1 MKMHRHMNRGGLRG
15 RMFEDGLDEGRGGP
29 GRGKGRG
36 RGFGRGMGGGGGSS
50 GGGRYRMFGPGQLRL
65 VLLHLLAEEPRHGY
79 ELIKAIED
87 LTGGA
92 YAPSPGVVYPTL
104 SLLSDEGLAVEQP
117 GEGRRAF
124 AATQAGRA
132 EVAANAEALQL
143 VLARLAQAGEGRKE
157 RPAPI
162 VRAIAGL
169 RAALH
174 EREAGGIDR
183 DVALSIAAIIDE
195 ATQRIERL

>member
-1 MKMHRHMNRGGLRG
+1 M
-15 RMFEDGLDEGRGGP
+15 
-29 GRGKGRG
+29 
-36 RGFGRGMGGGGGSS
+36 GGGGSS

-143 VLARLAQAGEGRKE
+143 VLARLTQAGEGRTE